1 MTIIPR
7 QAGLIFLF
15 PLLLLSTFVTA
26 QDNDAITVVGSGI
39 VAPLFE
45 ALKTASTISANTV
58 SEVTGTRAGFERFC
72 QGQADVANSNR
83 SISTDENLNCT
94 SNNIDY
100 TELLI
105 ANNIIAFVAPANST
119 YGQCLTASELNSIF
133 APSAQSTNWNQVNPA
148 YGDTNLTV
156 SVPNSSSPVFDVL
169 NNLIEGDGVRTD
181 VTAQATDADI
191 VKVVSTTPGSI
202 GVISFAAST
211 TAGDSIKIIQLNTNE
226 TVGCQSPS
234 AENVEQRLYQAA
246 NPLFAYINRASLGKA
261 GLKDLMAYMIG
272 NEAAPLIQGLGL
284 TPPTTT
290 TAETSKNALDGT
302 GNTRPFSEATTS
314 FQIPA
319 DVAGQVAIAGTA
331 SARDYITSLTS
342 AITAQYASLATD
354 VKLNGQS
361 TGVRRLCNGE
371 IDIAVI
377 NSPLTDEQT
386 QNCQANNI
394 NTLTIDLGRQVVVLV
409 ANAADNYLACL
420 TLEHI
425 KTVWSASSAKTIT
438 NWNQV
443 DSSFPDQKMTLFAPT
458 EGDNMTDMLLTVVAG
473 QTNPGRADIEL
484 NPDPLFRA
492 AATANVNGALTFMS
506 WSDYQKV
513 ISNNQERIQLV
524 GVNASNGC
532 VVPSAESINDA
543 SYSLVRN
550 GQLVVKTSALNTI
563 PVQSFLWFMSSDNN
577 YNLLEQAGFTGV
589 GFGSLPALR
598 QTLQKAFLDA
608 AKVAAEATPEPS
620 PEVTPEATPA
630 S

>member
-1 MTIIPR
+1 MSIIPR
-7 QAGLIFLF
+7 QVGLIFLF

-26 QDNDAITVVGSGI
+26 QDNDAINVVGSGI

-45 ALKTASTISANTV
+45 ALKTASAISANTV
-58 SEVTGTRAGFERFC
+58 SEVTGTRTGFERFC
-72 QGQADVANSNR
+72 QGQADITNSNR
-83 SISTDENLNCT
+83 SVSADENLKCA

-105 ANNIIAFVAPANST
+105 AHNIIAFVAPVNSA
-119 YGQCLTASELNSIF
+119 YGQCLTATELNSIF

-148 YGDTNLTV
+148 YGDTNLTAIA
-156 SVPNSSSPVFDVL
+156 PNSSSPVFDVL

-181 VTAQATDADI
+181 VTAQSTDADTI
-191 VKVVSTTPGSI
+191 NTISATPGSI
-202 GVISFAAST
+202 GVISYITAPS
-211 TAGDSIKIIQLNTNE
+211 AGDSVKIIQLNTNE
-226 TVGCQSPS
+226 TIGCQSPS

-246 NPLFAYINRASLGKA
+246 NPLFVYVNRASLNKP
-261 GLKDLMAYMIG
+261 GLKDLLAYMIG
-272 NEAAPLIQGLGL
+272 QEAAPIIQELGL
-284 TPPTTT
+284 TPPSAATS
-290 TAETSKNALDGT
+290 ETSKNALDGT
-302 GNTRPFSEATTS
+302 GNTRPFSEATSS
-314 FQIPA
+314 FQIPP
-319 DVAGQVAIAGTA
+319 DVTGQVKIAGAA

-354 VKLNGQS
+354 VKLAGQ
-361 TGVRRLCNGE
+361 TAGIRRMCNGE
-371 IDIAVI
+371 IDMAVI

-394 NTLTIDLGRQVVVLV
+394 TTLTIDLGKQVVVLV
-409 ANAADNYLACL
+409 ANAAGSHLACL
-420 TLEHI
+420 TPEQI
-425 KTVWSASSAKTIT
+425 KNIWSASSAKSIT

-443 DSSFPDQKMTLFAPT
+443 DPSFPDQKMTLFAPT

-484 NPDPLFRA
+484 NSDPLYRA

-513 ISNNQERIQLV
+513 VSNNQQRIQLV
-524 GVNASNGC
+524 GVNAGKGC
-532 VVPSAESINDA
+532 VVPGPESINDA
-543 SYSLVRN
+543 SYSLVRDAR
-550 GQLVVKTSALNTI
+550 LVVKTSALNTI
-563 PVQSFLWFMSSDNN
+563 PVQSFLWFMSSDIN

-608 AKVAAEATPEPS
+608 AKVAAEATPEPTT
-620 PEVTPEATPA
+620 EVTPEATPV